1 MGFVPTVVFVALA
14 GSAAMVKYDVVIESE
29 WFDNIDVLGS
39 GAAQK
44 FAFAVYTGPF
54 MLWWLPYGLMQA
66 GSAWGASTPSRA
78 PLYGGVASYK
88 GAGSLSCVEPTP
100 PRAPSNSRWC
110 LEARHGH
117 NRDILGALKARA

>member
-54 MLWWLPYGLMQA
+54 MLWWLPYGLMQG
-66 GSAWGASTPSRA
+66 GSAWGAPHPRPHATTFWHARCIQDDRHSR
-78 PLYGGVASYK
+78 GGMARQRCTDV
-88 GAGSLSCVEPTP
+88 
-100 PRAPSNSRWC
+100 SRWHR
-110 LEARHGH
+110 L
-117 NRDILGALKARA
+117 